1 MSDISNKTN
10 DTEGGTTMRKLI
22 ESTLVS
28 LDGVIEAPERW
39 AIFDEEATQISMQE
53 LDNYDA
59 FVMGRVTYER
69 FRENWGAG
77 GNPYIDRICAMPKYV
92 ASRSLTE
99 VTWNAT
105 LLGPDVA
112 AAIEQL
118 KAQPGRDLIKYGNS
132 RLDATLLREG
142 LVDELRVWIMPVV
155 VGSGQRIFEDVET
168 SSLKLTLND
177 VHKLRNGSVV
187 LTYIPGYDEEGEDDG
202 KG

>member
-1 MSDISNKTN
+1 V
-10 DTEGGTTMRKLI
+10 RKLI

-39 AIFDEEATQISMQE
+39 AIFDEEATQRSMQE

-77 GNPYIDRICAMPKYV
+77 GNPYIDRIGAMPKYV

-105 LLGPDVA
+105 LLGSDVVA
-112 AAIEQL
+112 AVHQL
-118 KAQPGRDLIKYGNS
+118 KAQPGKDLIKYGNS
-132 RLDATLLREG
+132 RLDATLLPAG
-142 LVDELRVWIMPVV
+142 LVDELRLWIMPVV
-155 VGSGQRIFEDVET
+155 VGSGQRILDDVET
-168 SSLKLTLND
+168 SSLKLTLTD
-177 VHKLRNGSVV
+177 VHELRNGSVV
-187 LTYIPGYDEEGEDDG
+187 LTYVPGYDDDG
-202 KG
+202 PR

>member
-1 MSDISNKTN
+1 
-10 DTEGGTTMRKLI
+10 MRKLI

-39 AIFDEEATQISMQE
+39 AIFDEEATQRSMQE

-69 FRENWGAG
+69 FRDSWSSG
-77 GNPYIDRICAMPKYV
+77 GNPYIDRIGAMPKYV

-105 LLGPDVA
+105 LLGPDVV
-112 AAIEQL
+112 AAIEEL
-118 KAQPGRDLIKYGNS
+118 KAQPGKDLIKYGNS
-132 RLDATLLREG
+132 RLDATLLRAG
-142 LVDELRVWIMPVV
+142 LVDELQVWIMPVV

-168 SSLKLTLND
+168 SSLTLTLAD
-177 VHKLRNGSVV
+177 VNKLRNGSVV
-187 LTYIPGYDEEGEDDG
+187 LSYLPG
-202 KG
+202 

>member
-1 MSDISNKTN
+1 
-10 DTEGGTTMRKLI
+10 MRKLI

-39 AIFDEEATQISMQE
+39 AIFDEEATQRSMQE

-77 GNPYIDRICAMPKYV
+77 GNPYIDRIGAMPKYV

-105 LLGPDVA
+105 LLGPDVVV
-112 AAIEQL
+112 AIERL
-118 KAQPGRDLIKYGNS
+118 KAQPGKDIIKYGNS
-132 RLDATLLREG
+132 RLDATLLRAG
-142 LVDELRVWIMPVV
+142 LVDELQVWIMPVV
-155 VGSGQRIFEDVET
+155 VGGGQRIFEGVEA
-168 SSLKLTLND
+168 SSLKLTLTD
-177 VHKLRNGSVV
+177 TTRLRNSSVV
-187 LTYIPGYDEEGEDDG
+187 LTYVPD
-202 KG
+202 

>member
-1 MSDISNKTN
+1 
-10 DTEGGTTMRKLI
+10 MRKLI

-39 AIFDEEATQISMQE
+39 AIFDEEATKRSMRE

-69 FRENWGAG
+69 FRDNWSSSSGD
-77 GNPYIDRICAMPKYV
+77 PYFDRISAMPKYV
-92 ASRSLTE
+92 ASGSLTE

-105 LLGPDVA
+105 LLGSDVV
-112 AAIEQL
+112 AAIEEL
-118 KAQPGRDLIKYGNS
+118 KAQPGKDLIKYGTS
-132 RLDATLLREG
+132 RLDATLFGAG

-155 VGSGQRIFEDVET
+155 VGSGQRIFEDVGA
-168 SSLKLTLND
+168 SALKPTLTGVD
-177 VHKLRNGSVV
+177 KLSNGSVV
-187 LTYIPGYDEEGEDDG
+187 LTYIPGYDDAGENDG

>member
-1 MSDISNKTN
+1 V
-10 DTEGGTTMRKLI
+10 RKLI

-39 AIFDEEATQISMQE
+39 AIFDEEATQRSMRE

-77 GNPYIDRICAMPKYV
+77 GNPYIHRIGAMPKYV
-92 ASRSLTE
+92 ASRSLTD

-105 LLGPDVA
+105 LLGPDVV
-112 AAIEQL
+112 AAIEEL
-118 KAQPGRDLIKYGNS
+118 KAQPGKDLIKYGNS
-132 RLDATLLREG
+132 RLDATLLRAS
-142 LVDELRVWIMPVV
+142 LVDELHVWIMPVV

-168 SSLKLTLND
+168 SSLKLTLTD
-177 VHKLRNGSVV
+177 VHRLGNSSVV
-187 LTYIPGYDEEGEDDG
+187 LTYIPGYDDHG
-202 KG
+202 